1 MTETVSTNSSPS
13 KAAFWTGWVLTAIP
27 SMMLLSGAVFAWMRS
42 PQVVEGTSAVGWN
55 PSLLPVLGT
64 LEFVCVLLFVIPR
77 TAVFGAL
84 LLTAYFG
91 GAVATHVRIGQSTW
105 YGAVIM
111 GIVVWAAMLLR
122 EPRLRSVLPLRQ

>member
-1 MTETVSTNSSPS
+1 MTETVDARPS
-13 KAAFWTGWVLTAIP
+13 KAALWTGWILTAIP
-27 SMMLLSGAVFAWMRS
+27 SLMLSSGAVFAWMRS

-55 PSLLPVLGT
+55 PNLLPILGAI
-64 LEFVCVLLFVIPR
+64 EFTCVLLFLIPR

-105 YGAVIM
+105 YGAVLM
-111 GIVVWAAMLLR
+111 GVVVWAAMLLR
-122 EPRLRSVLPLRQ
+122 EPRLRSLLPFRR

>member
-1 MTETVSTNSSPS
+1 MTETIATNSQPS
-13 KAAFWTGWVLTAIP
+13 KGALWTGWILTILP
-27 SMMLLSGAVFAWMRS
+27 SIMLLSGAIFAWTRS
-42 PQVVEGTSAVGWN
+42 PQVVEGTAAVGWN
-55 PSLLPVLGT
+55 PDLLPILGT
-64 LEFVCVLLFVIPR
+64 IEIMCVLLFLIPR

-91 GAVATHVRIGQSTW
+91 GAVATHVRIGQHNW

-122 EPRLRSVLPLRQ
+122 EPRLRSVLPLRK